1 MTKWLQWIVLTS
13 ITGSPLLSILI
24 LIAAWWVLDHY
35 TLGILPSPF
44 GFVERFR
51 RALRLRREL
60 EHNPHDRR
68 ARFELADL
76 YVGQR
81 RHGAA
86 VEVLKPAIEAGDH
99 DAATLFLMG
108 VACYGAGH
116 AKQAEVFLAAAADA
130 EPGFRQ
136 GAVDLELGRGRLAF
150 GDHAGAREALE
161 RFVQARHATVEG
173 KVLLARAL
181 AAGGDA
187 TTASKLKDDA
197 WRDYAAAPRFQKRR
211 ERFWAWR
218 AKPARPLSY
227 LAVAVVIGALFA
239 RFGAPIVE
247 ELAAEPS
254 AYADP
259 YDDYDP

>member
-1 MTKWLQWIVLTS
+1 M
-13 ITGSPLLSILI
+13 
-24 LIAAWWVLDHY
+24 
-35 TLGILPSPF
+35 
-44 GFVERFR
+44 
-51 RALRLRREL
+51 
-60 EHNPHDRR
+60 
-68 ARFELADL
+68 
-76 YVGQR
+76 
-81 RHGAA
+81 
-86 VEVLKPAIEAGDH
+86 
-99 DAATLFLMG
+99 
-108 VACYGAGH
+108 
-116 AKQAEVFLAAAADA
+116 
-130 EPGFRQ
+130 
-136 GAVDLELGRGRLAF
+136 
-150 GDHAGAREALE
+150 
-161 RFVQARHATVEG
+161 QARHATVEG